1 MCLTDRVPAEA
12 NVVFFAENVG
22 YFTSSRNDLRRSKW
36 ESAYC
41 AKLSFGKGGP

>member
-22 YFTSSRNDLRRSKW
+22 YFTSSRNDCKW

-41 AKLSFGKGGP
+41 ATLSFGKGGP